1 MLSTSNILQAWQRK
15 SGIGVAAQ
23 GRRIRCVSRPGNRTK
38 QNEQNDKPGGKQ
50 NDVPNPAMAQAS
62 RTESE
67 DLRAEVTARHRQE
80 WKQVAILRQEALAV
94 RVSNPDQ
101 AMVKAKLAKIVA
113 ETTAIQ
119 QAGERKAWGLDILV
133 DPGALKDLTDQ
144 QLEDIIN
151 GKVAG

>member
-1 MLSTSNILQAWQRK
+1 
-15 SGIGVAAQ
+15 
-23 GRRIRCVSRPGNRTK
+23 
-38 QNEQNDKPGGKQ
+38 
-50 NDVPNPAMAQAS
+50 MAQAS